1 MAIYKIN
8 IINVLVEDTL
18 FRRKERRKGMK
29 KTDLKNMKLSD
40 FNAVNEIIL
49 PPEAADA
56 RLYEGA

>member
-1 MAIYKIN
+1 
-8 IINVLVEDTL
+8 
-18 FRRKERRKGMK
+18 MK
-29 KTDLKNMKLSD
+29 KTDLKNIKLSD